1 MTINS
6 ISAEIFSNF
15 KFITGKNAKPQEK
28 IIPNNNTFS
37 ATITQLRKYYQ
48 YTIQVL
54 AYTRLGDGALSS
66 PPLLLQTHEDGES
79 INAF

>member
-1 MTINS
+1 M
-6 ISAEIFSNF
+6 
-15 KFITGKNAKPQEK
+15 KPQEK
-28 IIPNNNTFS
+28 MISNNNTFS

-66 PPLLLQTHEDGES
+66 PPLLLKTHEDGES
-79 INAF
+79 LQIFVDAYFLFKVY